1 MPKIGMRIVKSAIA
15 VFICFL
21 ISMIRGQG
29 IVFYSAIAAILCMQ
43 PYVSNSL
50 KVAKNR
56 IVGTLIGG
64 IFGMVILTIQRAFIP
79 AHMEIINYL
88 LIATAII
95 PLIYITVIIE
105 KPTAS
110 YITCV
115 VFLSVTVAHGIDV
128 SVYEFAI
135 NRILDTLIGIVV
147 SLGVNTFHM
156 PKEKNSN
163 ILFISGLDGTLTD
176 SCGRI
181 TSYSKVKLNQMISRG
196 ALFTV
201 ATSRTPATVR
211 TIMEGVEINLPII
224 VMNGAALYDMNE
236 RRYMECKHIDPETS
250 FKIIRQFEKCHCNC
264 FVHTIKNDILHIY
277 YGEFNNKME
286 EKFYDERK
294 FLPMHNYIYG
304 DIPQNR
310 ETLYFISIDKLENIK
325 NVYGSIKEIDI
336 EKKINMIY
344 YKYLNDDE
352 YYILEIYSAEAS
364 KYEGAKAIKRMT
376 SADFIVA
383 FGDDI
388 NDESIIENADC
399 SYVVEKGNKSL
410 KEKAFGVIDSS
421 VEDSVVKT
429 IIKLFYSK
437 NFFKSKRKN

>member
-1 MPKIGMRIVKSAIA
+1 MPKIGMRIIKSAIA

-64 IFGMVILTIQRAFIP
+64 IFGIVILTIQRAFIP
-79 AHMEIINYL
+79 AHMEIISYL
-88 LIATAII
+88 LIAVAII

-105 KPTAS
+105 KTTAS

-128 SVYEFAI
+128 SIYEFAL

-147 SLGVNTFHM
+147 SLGVNAFHM

-163 ILFISGLDGTLTD
+163 VLFISGLDGTLID
-176 SCGRI
+176 GCGKI
-181 TSYSKVKLNQMISRG
+181 SSYSKVKLNQMLSRG
-196 ALFTV
+196 AFFTI

-211 TIMEGVEINLPII
+211 NIMEGVEINLPII

-236 RRYMECKHIDPETS
+236 RRYMECKYIDSETS

-277 YGEFNNKME
+277 YGEFNNKI
-286 EKFYDERK
+286 EKNFYDERK

-304 DIPQNR
+304 DIPQDR
-310 ETLYFISIDKLENIK
+310 ETLYFIAIDKIENIK
-325 NVYGSIKEIDI
+325 KIYDSIKKIDMD
-336 EKKINMIY
+336 EKINILY
-344 YKYLNDDE
+344 YEYLNNSG
-352 YYILEIYSAEAS
+352 YYILEIYSSKAS

-376 SADFIVA
+376 SVDFIVA
-383 FGDDI
+383 FGDHI
-388 NDESIIENADC
+388 NDESIVENADC
-399 SYVVEKGNKSL
+399 SYVVEGADNRI
-410 KEKAFGVIDSS
+410 KEKAFGVIGSCA
-421 VEDSVVKT
+421 EDSVVKT
-429 IIKLFYSK
+429 MAKIFYSK
-437 NFFKSKRKN
+437 NLFKVKIKK